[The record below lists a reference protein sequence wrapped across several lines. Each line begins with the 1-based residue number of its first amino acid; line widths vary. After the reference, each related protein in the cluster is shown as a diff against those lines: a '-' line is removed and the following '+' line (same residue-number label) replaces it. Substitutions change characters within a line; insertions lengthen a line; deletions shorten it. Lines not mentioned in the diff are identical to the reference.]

1 MRKGTH
7 TGNVVVRA
15 YAFLEQAVSDL
26 PREDGRAL
34 ALVEGNLAHDL
45 GGGDAGLAATDSS
58 GPDRPGFVV
67 PAIIIIC
74 GTIRYTTRFGSEWS
88 FFFFCFYENL
98 EGEGKGRNE
107 QYFNQ
112 PSKDLGDAAIANL
125 QYPGDVAGPRAGMS
139 QLDDLLPGRVWKR
152 STADEHTPELIHAT
166 VTCAWNQTYMHV
178 KYQQISFVT

>member
-45 GGGDAGLAATDSS
+45 GGGDAGLAATDGS
-58 GPDRPGFVV
+58 GPDRSGFVV

-74 GTIRYTTRFGSEWS
+74 GTIRYTTPFL
-88 FFFFCFYENL
+88 FL
-98 EGEGKGRNE
+98 
-107 QYFNQ
+107 
-112 PSKDLGDAAIANL
+112 
-125 QYPGDVAGPRAGMS
+125 
-139 QLDDLLPGRVWKR
+139 
-152 STADEHTPELIHAT
+152 
-166 VTCAWNQTYMHV
+166 
-178 KYQQISFVT
+178 